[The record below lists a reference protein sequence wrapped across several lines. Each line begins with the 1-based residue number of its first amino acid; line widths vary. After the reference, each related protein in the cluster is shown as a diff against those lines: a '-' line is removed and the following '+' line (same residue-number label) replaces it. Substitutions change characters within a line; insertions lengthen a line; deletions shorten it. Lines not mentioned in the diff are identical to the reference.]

1 MDTYI
6 NPHTISSVCESQ
18 KRLLS
23 KGESKNEHF
32 SFIVIGS
39 FSVWRDK
46 HIHMPQNYKSKKG
59 FTGKILSPNLP
70 PLMPTQ
76 CCFPKVNQCHWFLL
90 DPSRDGLCW
99 SKYTNV
105 FLVLCFSFLLCEDL
119 SWIFKYKSSR
129 EGDLDNG
136 RKNVAMEGK
145 RKPVGQRHRLGAW
158 DKLFCV
164 AEILS
169 VRQEGGVLRSWQNLT
184 AMLWGTDLIWLVA
197 GLQQRLLSTR
207 VTCANLCSSGW

>member
-39 FSVWRDK
+39 FSVWIDK
-46 HIHMPQNYKSKKG
+46 HIHMPKNYKSKKG
-59 FTGKILSPNLP
+59 FTVKILSPNFH

-76 CCFPKVNQCHWFLL
+76 CCFPRVNQCHWFLL

-99 SKYTNV
+99 YKYTSV

-145 RKPVGQRHRLGAW
+145 RKPVGPKTQIRYMGQALPCCGNFKCEAGRRGTQIMAKSDCHAAGHR
-158 DKLFCV
+158 F
-164 AEILS
+164 
-169 VRQEGGVLRSWQNLT
+169 NLVGSRT
-184 AMLWGTDLIWLVA
+184 PKKTFNYKSNM
-197 GLQQRLLSTR
+197 
-207 VTCANLCSSGW
+207 C